1 MLSKLDKFSKEYLD
15 NSMTC
20 LILIIFFGTIYGG
33 FIYGF
38 PQESVTFAKT
48 FLGDYNYNKS
58 NLWYLGVLNSPPTFQ
73 IYFPYVLLKIGIG
86 ENLVNFFIGSLS
98 CSLSFLSLFLI
109 TKIIT
114 SSNKLSL
121 LPPLFFLFHRF
132 IDTHWYGIYYPV
144 NFFYFGQMGMYLAI
158 SSVCFYFLDNKKTSS
173 FFLILNIFCHA
184 AWGFFNL
191 IFIFFLYLKDKEFPS
206 FKFSHFAFFLTLLF
220 VSSITYFEFKEI
232 NNIENFNYI
241 NVHNQDSNFLN
252 DTNSDDVAYRKSH
265 SPRFDINEN
274 IYANLFNFFKYFF
287 YEILLISIL
296 LIFRRDNTSKINN
309 FLYSLIISMI
319 FINIIYYL
327 NLYFNIFD
335 SFALVNKEIP
345 NLLNRMLITRFLN
358 INNIFVLVFT
368 FSYFL
373 LKTKNKKLIFPK
385 IYLTSYFF
393 LHSIILIFFSNIIIE
408 HIPIIKFQKI
418 AMNFLIYLNFPVAV
432 LYHLFVDRIEKI
444 SQKLIIKI
452 NIQRLFTISIMTYL
466 IIIFLYVFPLKYF
479 TFYDFKSSNKLLFQ
493 NINNY
498 NYNEIIIGPLIYGY
512 IDPSFLSNSSILLP
526 MHTIR
531 SFKNY
536 KLVDVW
542 CFEDH
547 EGFDTTKNYFE
558 FVEKD
563 CLEKKSLNDWKII
576 ADNLNIK
583 YVLTRSKVNLR
594 INLIGSNDFIKLYE
608 IKD

>member
-1 MLSKLDKFSKEYLD
+1 MLSKLDNFSKEYLD
-15 NSMTC
+15 NSLTC
-20 LILIIFFGTIYGG
+20 LILILFFGTIYGG
-33 FIYGF
+33 FVYGF

-48 FLGDYNYNKS
+48 FLGAYNYNKS
-58 NLWYLGVLNSPPTFQ
+58 NLWYLGVLDSPPTFQ

-86 ENLVNFFIGSLS
+86 ENLLNFFIGSLT

-109 TKIIT
+109 TKLIT
-114 SSNKLSL
+114 NSNKLSL
-121 LPPLFFLFHRF
+121 LPPLVFLFHRF

-158 SSVCFYFLDNKKTSS
+158 SSLCFYFLDNKKTSL

-191 IFIFFLYLKDKEFPS
+191 IFLIFLYIKDKEFPS
-206 FKFSHFAFFLTLLF
+206 FKFSHFAFFFTLLF
-220 VSSITYFEFKEI
+220 VSLITFFEIKEI
-232 NNIENFNYI
+232 NNIENFNYSDAD
-241 NVHNQDSNFLN
+241 NQESNFLN
-252 DTNSDDVAYRKSH
+252 DTKSDEIAYRKSH

-274 IYANLFNFFKYFF
+274 IYANLFNYLKYFF
-287 YEILLISIL
+287 YEILLVFIL
-296 LIFRRDNTSKINN
+296 LIFRRDNTYKINN
-309 FLYSLIISMI
+309 FLYSLVISLI

-335 SFALVNKEIP
+335 LFALVYKEIP

-358 INNIFVLVFT
+358 INNIFVLVFS

-373 LKTKNKKLIFPK
+373 LKSKNKKLIFPK
-385 IYLTSYFF
+385 IYLAFYFF
-393 LHSIILIFFSNIIIE
+393 FHSIILIFFSKIIIE

-418 AMNFLIYLNFPVAV
+418 AMNFLIYLNFPLAV

-444 SQKLIIKI
+444 SHTLITKI
-452 NIQRLFTISIMTYL
+452 NIQRLFTLSIITYL
-466 IIIFLYVFPLKYF
+466 IIIFFYVIPLKYF
-479 TFYDFKSSNKLLFQ
+479 VFNDFKSSNKLILQ
-493 NINNY
+493 KINN
-498 NYNEIIIGPLIYGY
+498 NNHNEIIIGPLIYGY

-531 SFKNY
+531 SLNNY
-536 KLVDVW
+536 ELVDVW
-542 CFEDH
+542 CFKDH
-547 EGFDTTKNYFE
+547 DGFDTTKDYFE
-558 FVEKD
+558 FVERY
-563 CLEKKSLNDWKII
+563 CLEKKSLNDWKSI

-583 YVLTRSKVNLR
+583 YVLTRSHVNLN